1 MICQLWILIILCF
14 LLQCLGVQKMKLTL
28 DYNLTDKTKQNKTK
42 FKITKQNQT
51 QFKITI
57 KIKKMEESKKWSQ
70 FKVD

>member
-1 MICQLWILIILCF
+1 
-14 LLQCLGVQKMKLTL
+14 MKLTL

-57 KIKKMEESKKWSQ
+57 KIKKREESKKWSQ